1 MPFVDKSILKQ
12 FYMVITTLIRMEA
25 LERKLDMSQH
35 LCSEHKD
42 SEACD
47 IVMELMKRKQDKILI
62 LEKEYNIIKDY
73 LGL

>member
-1 MPFVDKSILKQ
+1 
-12 FYMVITTLIRMEA
+12 MEA

-47 IVMELMKRKQDKILI
+47 IVMELMKKKQERILD

-73 LGL
+73 LEL